1 MARKK
6 KEECKS
12 VPAWLTSFSDLMS
25 LLLTFFI
32 LLYSMSTLDIT
43 KAMKF
48 LSYFQGEKAQTFQQV
63 SIVKPIQIYTTDL
76 AKKIKKIIRRILPIY
91 GYQIVVTDNYV
102 LIRLFN
108 KVLFKKN
115 SLELTPEAKKALDK
129 IAQIIKNLKGNYT
142 VRVEGHT
149 SKDEPTVPMPY
160 IQDSWDLSIR
170 RATAVV
176 RYLIS
181 RGVDP
186 NKLMAVG
193 YDATRPLY
201 TWNNPILQ
209 ARNRRVE
216 IYIQVAVPREE
227 SEKGASLEKRKVK
240 NGSKEKRPDKSSIK
254 RAETN
259 RYSITA
265 REKPPAVMGF

>member
-43 KAMKF
+43 KAIKF
-48 LSYFQGEKAQTFQQV
+48 LSYFQGEKAKSFEQISV
-63 SIVKPIQIYTTDL
+63 VKPIQIYTTDL
-76 AKKIKKIIRRILPIY
+76 AKKIKKILKQILPIS
-91 GYQIVVTDNYV
+91 GYQIVVTENYV
-102 LIRLFN
+102 MIRLFN
-108 KVLFKKN
+108 RVLFKEN
-115 SLELTPEAKKALDK
+115 SLELTPQAKRALNR
-129 IAQIIKNLKGNYT
+129 IAEVIKNLKGNYQ
-142 VRVEGHT
+142 VVVEGHT
-149 SKDEPTVPMPY
+149 SKGEPSMPLPD

-176 RYLIS
+176 RYLVS

-186 NKLMAVG
+186 SKLEAVG
-193 YDATRPLY
+193 YDTTRPLY

-216 IYIQVAVPREE
+216 IYIKVAVPKEE
-227 SEKGASLEKRKVK
+227 
-240 NGSKEKRPDKSSIK
+240 KEKRVEVKKEEKLPPKGSSVSSE
-254 RAETN
+254 R
-259 RYSITA
+259 R
-265 REKPPAVMGF
+265 

>member
-1 MARKK
+1 MARRK

-48 LSYFQGEKAQTFQQV
+48 LSYFQGEKAQTFQQI

-76 AKKIKKIIRRILPIY
+76 AKKIKKIIKQILPIY
-91 GYQIVVTDNYV
+91 GYQIVVTENYV

-108 KVLFKKN
+108 KVLFKQN
-115 SLELTPEAKKALDK
+115 SLELTPEAKRALDQ
-129 IAQIIKNLKGNYT
+129 IAKIIKNLKGNYM

-149 SKDEPTVPMPY
+149 SKDEPTVPMPN

-170 RATAVV
+170 RATTVV

-186 NKLMAVG
+186 SRLMAVG

-227 SEKGASLEKRKVK
+227 EGKKVEFKRK
-240 NGSKEKRPDKSSIK
+240 EKLPGGNETSGKVSSGK
-254 RAETN
+254 R
-259 RYSITA
+259 
-265 REKPPAVMGF
+265 

>member
-43 KAMKF
+43 KAIKF
-48 LSYFQGEKAQTFQQV
+48 LSYFQGEKAKSFEQISV
-63 SIVKPIQIYTTDL
+63 VKPIQIYTTDL
-76 AKKIKKIIRRILPIY
+76 AKKIKKILKQILPIS
-91 GYQIVVTDNYV
+91 GYQIVVTENYV
-102 LIRLFN
+102 MIRLFN
-108 KVLFKKN
+108 RVLFKEN
-115 SLELTPEAKKALDK
+115 SLELTPQAKRALNR
-129 IAQIIKNLKGNYT
+129 IAEVIKNLKGNYQ
-142 VRVEGHT
+142 VVVEGHT
-149 SKDEPTVPMPY
+149 SKGEPSMPLPD

-176 RYLIS
+176 RYLVS

-186 NKLMAVG
+186 SKLEAVG
-193 YDATRPLY
+193 YDTTRPLY

-216 IYIQVAVPREE
+216 IYIKVAVPKEE
-227 SEKGASLEKRKVK
+227 
-240 NGSKEKRPDKSSIK
+240 KEKRVEVKKEEKLPQKGSSVSSK
-254 RAETN
+254 R
-259 RYSITA
+259 R
-265 REKPPAVMGF
+265 